1 MGAINSHS
9 RIAAG
14 TINPFRFIQSG
25 ATASPLP
32 SPCTNNEL
40 LALQCSGPGVEII
53 GIGAEW
59 TNAMMGTAVQTQ
71 LVPQGFPAATSG
83 QPIRV
88 YEDGEDT
95 IVMVGSGYTVMP
107 DNLLVSD
114 ASGNAIPIV
123 LTSTSAVQWIGAR
136 AIEPGVAGD
145 VIRCTVYTR
154 PYLGHA

>member
-1 MGAINSHS
+1 MGAQNSNT

-14 TINPFRFIQSG
+14 TINPFVFIQSG
-25 ATASPLP
+25 ATGPVPTEADG
-32 SPCTNNEL
+32 NEL

-59 TNAMMGTAVQTQ
+59 TNAMYGTSVQTA
-71 LVPQGFPAATSG
+71 LVPQGFPAAVAG
-83 QPIRV
+83 KAIRV
-88 YEDGEDT
+88 YEDGEST
-95 IVMVGSGYTVMP
+95 IIAVGSGYTVQP

-123 LTSTSAVQWIGAR
+123 LTATSAVQYIGAR
-136 AIEPGVAGD
+136 AIEGGVAGD
-145 VIRCTVYTR
+145 PIRVQVYTR